1 MRARQE
7 YHTLTRQELDWLA
20 GEPLPEKVAMSLI
33 NANLAI
39 PVNAAIATN
48 ILSDGSISGAD
59 AARDTPIDLSNSRWP
74 DAAHG

>member
-1 MRARQE
+1 
-7 YHTLTRQELDWLA
+7 
-20 GEPLPEKVAMSLI
+20 MSLI